1 MRGSGSP
8 PSADRLLATLGQAVA
23 RRVATASADLR
34 GLTMPDHVSLLD
46 ELRVQY
52 ETTRQSTSAPI
63 EVEGFQAIDAR
74 LHKAFRWLEK
84 AVAYLDGI
92 KPPINH
98 RFDLGHGFVFE
109 SPRFGHGYIGQ
120 HSSRIVG
127 FPVIDEINVYYEI
140 AAQKPLTIEVAPGGV
155 TLVEKTLE
163 AAALQYTSR
172 RVEAVDGSVRKCSFS
187 VPPAIQAAVLFR
199 VDYQTAQVTVTLVN
213 VDRFD
218 RTVLIFPS
226 KAIDEPVLEDLVRLI
241 LGRDDAF
248 LRHAALAGIHGRAPG
263 AG

>member
-1 MRGSGSP
+1 
-8 PSADRLLATLGQAVA
+8 
-23 RRVATASADLR
+23 
-34 GLTMPDHVSLLD
+34 MPDNVSLLD

-52 ETTRQSTSAPI
+52 ESARQSTPAHV

-74 LHKAFRWLEK
+74 LRKAFRWLEK
-84 AVAYLDGI
+84 AIAYLDGI

-120 HSSRIVG
+120 HSGRIVG
-127 FPVIDEINVYYEI
+127 FPVLDEINIYYEI

-155 TLVEKTLE
+155 ALVEKTLD
-163 AAALQYTSR
+163 AVALRYSSH
-172 RVEAVDGSVRKCSFS
+172 RVEAADGTLQKCSFS

-199 VDYQTAQVTVTLVN
+199 IDYQTAQVTVTLVN

-218 RTVLIFPS
+218 RTVVVFPS
-226 KAIDEPVLEDLVRLI
+226 TAIEEPVLEELIRLM
-241 LGRDDAF
+241 LGRDNTF
-248 LRHAALAGIHGRAPG
+248 LRHAALAGIHGQPS
-263 AG
+263 AGT